1 LGRLTFS
8 YLVQQEEH
16 MAQGENSLSNNA
28 AWLRRLSM
36 VIADIGRLPHV
47 AAAATPASIWRLRI
61 ELFLTSF
68 TLLFFELVCIR
79 WVPAH
84 VRYLSYFMNFLLL
97 ASFVGMGVGILASRR
112 ERLWLPPFP
121 ILLFTL
127 VISVVLNRFELRINS
142 LQVLYY
148 GAGDA
153 IASPEH
159 YLVLPLIFTLV
170 ALAFIPLARPL
181 GRMLTALPPLQ
192 AYGIDILGSMTGVA
206 VFFAMSYLALP
217 PVIWFALLS
226 LALAPLVRPRHLL
239 LTMPFLLATI
249 FVVYQLDRESYW
261 SPYYRLQVSQM
272 DGGAYSINV
281 NNTGHQV
288 AMSYQQRETFYFRAY
303 DLLGQQPF
311 KRVLI
316 LGAGS
321 GSDVSVALHN
331 GAEHVDAVEIDPQIY
346 QLGTMLHPDRPYA
359 DPRVSIH
366 IDDGR
371 AFLRHSQ
378 ERYDLIIFALP
389 DSLTL
394 TSGFSSLR
402 LESFLLTADAL
413 KSAREHLTDDGL
425 VVMYNYY
432 RQDWLVHKLAD
443 MAQAAFDEPP
453 FVTTYGALGRAAV
466 IMAGP
471 RLTQLDPALN
481 KTYAELPGIT
491 LPGRGMQL
499 PVIGQGRMAADQ
511 SLALTTDDW
520 PFVYMPQPTVPTI
533 YIASLGLVALISLIF
548 LAGAT
553 PRGALR
559 RFDWHF
565 FFLGVAFM
573 LLETRSLVTFALL
586 FGTTWMVNS
595 LVFFA
600 ILATVLL
607 AILFNARFRVVRVW
621 PLYILLFVSLVLN
634 YALPLQSLL
643 AINTP
648 ALRYSLASLLTFAPI
663 FLANTIF
670 SRSFRDAETA
680 DIAFASNLLGVMFGG
695 MLEYMALA
703 TGYQALLLP
712 VMLFY
717 GVAFV
722 LWRRIQRGVVR
733 AS

>member
-1 LGRLTFS
+1 
-8 YLVQQEEH
+8 
-16 MAQGENSLSNNA
+16 
-28 AWLRRLSM
+28 
-36 VIADIGRLPHV
+36 
-47 AAAATPASIWRLRI
+47 
-61 ELFLTSF
+61 
-68 TLLFFELVCIR
+68 
-79 WVPAH
+79 
-84 VRYLSYFMNFLLL
+84 MNFLLL
-97 ASFVGMGVGILASRR
+97 ASFLGMGVGILASRR

-121 ILLFTL
+121 ILLFVL
-127 VISVVLNRFELRINS
+127 VVSVAANRFELRINS

-148 GAGDA
+148 GAGEA
-153 IASPEH
+153 IASTEH

-170 ALAFIPLARPL
+170 ALAFVPLARPL
-181 GRMLTALPPLQ
+181 GRLLTALPPLQ
-192 AYGIDILGSMTGVA
+192 AYAIDILGSLTGVA

-217 PVIWFALLS
+217 PLVWFALLA
-226 LALAPLVRPRHLL
+226 LALAPLMRPRHLL
-239 LTMPFLLATI
+239 LALPLLLATL
-249 FVVYQLDRESYW
+249 FAVYQLDRDSYW
-261 SPYYRLQVSQM
+261 SPYYRLQVSRM
-272 DGGAYSINV
+272 DNGAYSINV

-288 AMSYQQRETFYFRAY
+288 AMPYQQRETFYFRAY
-303 DLLGQQPF
+303 DLLGRQPF
-311 KRVLI
+311 KRVLV

-321 GSDVSVALHN
+321 GSDVAVALHN

-346 QLGTMLHPDRPYA
+346 RLGQALHPDTPYA
-359 DPRVSIH
+359 DPRVSVH

-371 AFLRHSQ
+371 AFLRRSQ

-402 LESFLLTADAL
+402 LESFLLTSDAL

-443 MAQAAFDEPP
+443 MAEAAFGEPP
-453 FVTTYGALGRAAV
+453 FVTTYGAMGRAAV

-471 RLTQLDPALN
+471 RLAQLDPALD
-481 KTYAELPGIT
+481 TPYAELPGSA
-491 LPGRGMQL
+491 LPGQGMQL
-499 PVIGQGRMAADQ
+499 PVIGQGR
-511 SLALTTDDW
+511 LAHDPALTLTTDDW
-520 PFVYMPQPTVPTI
+520 PFVYMPRPAVPTI
-533 YIASLGLVALISLIF
+533 YISSLGLIALISLLF
-548 LAGAT
+548 LAGAA
-553 PRGALR
+553 PRAALR

-607 AILFNARFRVVRVW
+607 AILFNGRFRIVRVW
-621 PLYILLFVSLVLN
+621 PLYILLFASLALN
-634 YALPLQSLL
+634 YALPIQTLL
-643 AINTP
+643 AIDMP
-648 ALRYSLASLLTFAPI
+648 VLRYSVASLLTFAPI
-663 FLANTIF
+663 FLANVIF

-695 MLEYMALA
+695 MLEYTALA

-717 GVAFV
+717 GVALV
-722 LWRRIQRGVVR
+722 LWRRMRGVEQP
-733 AS
+733 A